1 MARRTP
7 AQIAADT
14 RAELERQ
21 REEINKQLREIRAAE
36 RLALEEELMNA
47 KTALIESI
55 CEKTG
60 ANTVETIEIIGE
72 ILLSDGV
79 MNRMADAVPKDE
91 VEVEA
96 DEETKTEELVVEEEE
111 EETETATEPVVEET
125 YSAPTSSD
133 QHQVE
138 DDDARAELRRLQSG
152 F

>member
-55 CEKTG
+55 CEKTR

-79 MNRMADAVPKDE
+79 MNRMADAVREDE

-96 DEETKTEELVVEEEE
+96 DEETKTEELVVEE

-138 DDDARAELRRLQSG
+138 DDDALAELRRLQSG